1 MMMAMKIQRRSIT
14 VIGQTMTVVEMIV
27 TTVVVALIVTTVVV
41 DVTAT
46 AIATVTADTAKSASQ
61 SLAKMMFSSQLA
73 DC

>member
-1 MMMAMKIQRRSIT
+1 
-14 VIGQTMTVVEMIV
+14 MTVVEMIA
-27 TTVVVALIVTTVVV
+27 TTAVVALIATTV
-41 DVTAT
+41 DEAVTAI

>member
-1 MMMAMKIQRRSIT
+1 MMMAMMIQRRS
-14 VIGQTMTVVEMIV
+14 QTMTVVEMIA
-27 TTVVVALIVTTVVV
+27 TTAVVALIATTV
-41 DVTAT
+41 DEAVTAI